1 LEFVICRD
9 RHLSTASFGLRER
22 RRPMDRLPKIVHANI
37 ERYQRLLGA
46 AELDPSARETLMKL
60 LAEEKAKLAPPVRKA
75 TS

>member
-1 LEFVICRD
+1 
-9 RHLSTASFGLRER
+9 
-22 RRPMDRLPKIVHANI
+22 MDRLPKIVHANI

-46 AELDPSARETLMKL
+46 AELDPSVRETLMKL